1 MTSLPEIETA
11 WLRLRAYEQSDV
23 PELTRLIGAREV
35 AATTLRIPHPHTEQ
49 DARDFLANSADRFRF
64 AITWRSEGRL
74 CGGIGLVVEEQHQR
88 AELGY
93 WIGVPFWGK
102 GCATEAAQAV
112 LRYGFGQLDL
122 HRVFATHFNEN
133 SASGRVLKKLGMTRD
148 VAQPRAQMGR
158 VH

>member
-23 PELTRLIGAREV
+23 PELT
-35 AATTLRIPHPHTEQ
+35 LRIPHPYTEQ

-112 LRYGFGQLDL
+112 LRYGFGQLEL
-122 HRVFATHFNEN
+122 HRGF
-133 SASGRVLKKLGMTRD
+133 RD
-148 VAQPRAQMGR
+148 SL
-158 VH
+158 